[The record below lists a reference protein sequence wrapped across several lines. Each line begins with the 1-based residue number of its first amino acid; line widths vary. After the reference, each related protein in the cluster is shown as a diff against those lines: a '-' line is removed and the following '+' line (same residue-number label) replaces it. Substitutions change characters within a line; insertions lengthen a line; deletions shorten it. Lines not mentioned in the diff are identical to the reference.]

1 MLGLDRRALMM
12 LAAAGLS
19 PHARAAAPTAA
30 LRFPRDFGAHPAQRL
45 EWWYLTGILDGSDR
59 KPRYGYQLTFFRIK
73 GPAAA
78 DHPSR
83 FAARQ
88 LLLGHAAL
96 SDFAAGKLHHDQ
108 RIARAWPDL
117 ATAADGDTD
126 VRLRGWSLKR
136 SATGYAA
143 RFAIDRGFALELELA
158 TTQPVLVQG
167 QGGFSRKGPTPDQFS
182 HYYSQ
187 VQLATRARLSADGR
201 EQRLA
206 GRSWLDHEWSDLLL
220 GAPGVDRAVGW
231 DWLGINLRDGG
242 ALTLFRLRRAD
253 GSMLWA
259 GGSWRRAD
267 GATQAFEPGDVSMR
281 PLRHWTSPVSGA
293 SYPVEWRLSSPL
305 GELGLAA
312 LIDAQEIDAR
322 MSTGFLY
329 WEGAARLSDAAGA
342 AVGLGYLE
350 MTGYAGTLN
359 LP

>member
-1 MLGLDRRALMM
+1 MLPRRTL
-12 LAAAGLS
+12 LFAAAGLA
-19 PHARAAAPTAA
+19 PLARAAAPAAA
-30 LRFPRDFGAHPAQRL
+30 LRFPRDFGAHPGQRL
-45 EWWYLTGILDGSDR
+45 EWWYLTGILDGMDG
-59 KPRYGYQLTFFRIK
+59 KPSHGYQLTFFRIK

-96 SDFAAGKLHHDQ
+96 TDFAAGRLHHDQ
-108 RIARAWPDL
+108 RLARAWPGL
-117 ATAADGDTD
+117 ATAAEGDTD
-126 VRLRGWSLKR
+126 MRLRGWSLAR

-143 RFAIDRGFALELELA
+143 RCATERGFAFELTLA

-167 QGGFSRKGPTPDQFS
+167 QGGLSRKGPTPGQFS
-182 HYYSQ
+182 RYYSQ
-187 VQLATRARLSADGR
+187 VQLTTAARVTLEGVTRRLT
-201 EQRLA
+201 

-220 GAPGVDRAVGW
+220 GAPGPNRAVGW
-231 DWLGINLRDGG
+231 DWLGINLHDGG

-253 GSMLWA
+253 GSVLWA
-259 GGSWRRAD
+259 GGSWRRTD
-267 GATQAFEPGDVSMR
+267 GSTQTFAPGDVAMR
-281 PLRHWTSPVSGA
+281 PLRHWASPVSGA
-293 SYPVEWRLSSPL
+293 RYPVEWSLRSPL
-305 GELGLAA
+305 GELRLAA

-329 WEGAARLSDAAGA
+329 WEGAARLGDAAGA
-342 AVGLGYLE
+342 ALGLGYLE